1 MNRKHRRSTGSPEVS
16 AAEMGLHQCTAT
28 ERARWIEQY
37 RRSGQSQR
45 TFAATHGLKLSQL
58 RYWIYS
64 PAPKAEG
71 MNTAPR
77 LQEVHFNGWPAAGR
91 WSAEV
96 ALPSGPTIRLDA
108 TLARELIV
116 PLLQARVLNQ
126 V

>member
-1 MNRKHRRSTGSPEVS
+1 MNRTHRRLTSGPSAEMDLRQCD
-16 AAEMGLHQCTAT
+16 AAERTQ
-28 ERARWIEQY
+28 WIERY

-71 MNTAPR
+71 RNTAPR
-77 LQEVHFNGWPAAGR
+77 LQEVHFNGWPAAGC
-91 WSAEV
+91 WSAEI

-108 TLARELIV
+108 TLARVLIA
-116 PLLQARVLNQ
+116 PLLQVRV
-126 V
+126 